1 MSLYVIGDLHLS
13 LNSDKSME
21 VFQGW
26 ENYTERIKE
35 NWINTVKPEDT
46 VILAGDTSW
55 GMTLSESLMDFKF
68 INELP
73 GKKVLIKGNHD
84 YWWSTV
90 KKMEDFFRENSLE
103 TFTILHNN
111 CIPYGE
117 YAVCGTRGWV
127 NETKEPADAKVLARE
142 AGRLR
147 TSIECAVKQGLKPV
161 VVLHYPPIF
170 ASNCNYDILQVMYDY
185 DVKNCYYGHIH
196 GRSSKYAINGERD
209 GINFEFIS
217 SDFLQFTPK
226 KIL

>member
-35 NWINTVKPEDT
+35 NWINTVKDDDI

-55 GMTLSESLMDFKF
+55 GMTLTESLEDFRF
-68 INELP
+68 INNLP

-90 KKMEDFFRENSLE
+90 KKMEDFFSENSLDS
-103 TFTILHNN
+103 FTVLHNN
-111 CIPYGE
+111 CVPYGE

-147 TSIECAVKQGLKPV
+147 TSIECAVKQNLKPV

>member
-1 MSLYVIGDLHLS
+1 MSLYVMGDLHLS

-21 VFQGW
+21 VFHGW

-35 NWINTVKPEDT
+35 NWENTVKDDDI
-46 VILAGDTSW
+46 VVLAGDTSW
-55 GMTLSESLMDFKF
+55 GMTLEESLEDFKF
-68 INELP
+68 INNLP

-84 YWWSTV
+84 YWWATV
-90 KKMEDFFRENSLE
+90 KKMEDFFRENNLD
-103 TFTILHNN
+103 TFVILHNN

-147 TSIECAVKQGLKPV
+147 TSIECAVRQNLKPV

-170 ASNCNYDILQVMYDY
+170 SANCNYDILQVMYDY
-185 DVKNCYYGHIH
+185 GVRNCYYGHIH

-217 SDFLQFTPK
+217 SDFLQFKPK

>member
-13 LNSDKSME
+13 LDSDKSME
-21 VFQGW
+21 VFSGW

-35 NWINTVKPEDT
+35 NWMNTVKSEDT

-55 GMTLSESLMDFKF
+55 GMTLSESLEDFRF
-68 INELP
+68 INNLP

-90 KKMEDFFRENSLE
+90 KKMEDFFSENSLDS
-103 TFTILHNN
+103 FAILHNN

-142 AGRLR
+142 AGRLK
-147 TSIECAVKQGLKPV
+147 TSIECAVKQNLKPI

-170 ASNCNYDILQVMYDY
+170 GANCNYDILQVMYDY

-209 GINFEFIS
+209 GINFEFVS